1 MEDKMLNWLKKT
13 GAELNTMAKNAV
25 NTPAPIGKTI
35 LITGG
40 ILLVGFAVTH
50 KMKVIVVFG

>member
-1 MEDKMLNWLKKT
+1 MLNWLKKT